1 MNKAKTNYS
10 SVVLGGGCVL
20 ILEAVCSPGLVLN

>member
-10 SVVLGGGCVL
+10 SGVLGGGCVL
-20 ILEAVCSPGLVLN
+20 TLEAECSPALVLN